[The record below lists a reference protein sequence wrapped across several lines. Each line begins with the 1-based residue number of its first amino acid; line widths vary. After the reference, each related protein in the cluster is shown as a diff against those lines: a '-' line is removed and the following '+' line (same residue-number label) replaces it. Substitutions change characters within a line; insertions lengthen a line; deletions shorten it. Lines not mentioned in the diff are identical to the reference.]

1 MSKHTDKK
9 YQETINTL
17 LNVYSLLD
25 DYEKRESTVA
35 YLFEFTA
42 TIDEMQAILINSAAK
57 DKQPAQ
63 NRLNKLKEIHN
74 VYAAYYFGEIY
85 HRFKY
90 KELERK
96 HFDLQLKA
104 AELAEEVEKLKKNI
118 GFE

>member
-1 MSKHTDKK
+1 MSVEKK

-74 VYAAYYFGEIY
+74 VYAAYYFG
-85 HRFKY
+85 
-90 KELERK
+90 RK